1 MTYIEGHARDQ
12 ALLLPAA
19 VEDYVA
25 ERSPAKREFR
35 NNGLVPFNTLAENH
49 GGSDLLRLPF
59 VSSNSR

>member
-12 ALLLPAA
+12 APLLPAA

-25 ERSPAKREFR
+25 ERSLTKREIR
-35 NNGLVPFNTLAENH
+35 NNGLVPFNTPAENH
-49 GGSDLLRLPF
+49 GGSDLLCPPF